1 MIFASFIRKAKDIQD
16 IRKLLGDEGKA
27 IKIIAKI
34 ENHEGVKKFNEIVQV
49 GEFFAVL
56 NSGERDL
63 YMIVYIATVLHLLVL
78 LLVYY
83 Y

>member
-1 MIFASFIRKAKDIQD
+1 MEFLLKVDMIFASFIRKAKDIQD

-56 NSGERDL
+56 NSG
-63 YMIVYIATVLHLLVL
+63 
-78 LLVYY
+78 
-83 Y
+83 